1 MGLCF
6 RKRVT
11 LFPGVRLNFSGGGIS
26 TTIGV
31 RGASVNIGPGGA
43 YLNLG
48 LPGTGLSYRTRLDG
62 NGAQPTRPEPAVSV
76 PPAQP
81 VPAQPFS
88 VQPPPAPQR
97 PLLPG
102 EGEIRSAA
110 ISALTSEGLGDLK
123 RLINEADARKR
134 SAKTRLDA
142 AEHSRVLAQGRLNS
156 ARRFI
161 VRLFLW
167 SAIPARQ
174 QKVIDLDREVAEARM
189 ELDGSHIDLDFAFDQ
204 PTLDA
209 YDALRRAHARLRAS
223 DMIWDVTAAFL
234 TNRVAERTTATTRVD
249 RTPVRLSETA
259 SDLLNTKWQGLKFDN
274 ANGEDIFLYPGFAM
288 MRERGRDFALID
300 LREVEIEY
308 SERHFQEEE
317 RVPRDAVTIGH
328 TWAKT
333 NKDGSPDRRFRDNYQ
348 IPVVR
353 YGRLA
358 IKSRTGINE
367 AYMFSDDAAA
377 NAFAEAFAAYRRA
390 LVALADRS
398 ARPDFVLPR
407 PESDDPADVDPP
419 DAQPTDDLPAGVA
432 GRPPARALVA
442 DVLVLVA
449 AVAVGGWAVVGNRVH
464 VPAPNTPVAVMAPP
478 PAAPRPSPALPA
490 PETASPVP
498 KPVDAP
504 AETPKARETVVVK
517 AQTAN
522 VRTRPDRNA
531 PVGSTAKAGAR
542 YAVFARDGEWLQVG
556 DREPVGWMHGSVVE
570 AFPK

>member
-1 MGLCF
+1 MGLRF
-6 RKRVT
+6 QKRVT

-43 YLNLG
+43 YLNVG
-48 LPGTGLSYRTRLDG
+48 LPGSGLSFRTRLDG
-62 NGAQPTRPEPAVSV
+62 NGAQPPQPEPTILVL
-76 PPAQP
+76 PAQP
-81 VPAQPFS
+81 L
-88 VQPPPAPQR
+88 PPPYPSVPQR
-97 PLLPG
+97 LLLPG

-123 RLINEADARKR
+123 KLINEADARKGA
-134 SAKTRLDA
+134 AKMKLGA
-142 AEHSRVLAQGRLNS
+142 AEHARVVAEQRLNS
-156 ARRFI
+156 ALRFI

-167 SAIPARQ
+167 SAIPTRQ
-174 QKVIDLDREVAEARM
+174 QEVIDLDRKVAEARV
-189 ELDGSHIDLDFAFDQ
+189 ELEGSHIDLDFAFDQ

-223 DMIWDVTAAFL
+223 GMIWDVTAAFL
-234 TNRVAERTTATTRVD
+234 TNQVAERTTAATRVD

-274 ANGEDIFLYPGFAM
+274 ANGEDIFVYPGFAM

-300 LREVEIEY
+300 LREVEIDY

-317 RVPRDAVTIGH
+317 RVPRDTVIIGH

-333 NKDGSPDRRFRDNYQ
+333 NKDGSPDRRFKDNYQ

-358 IKSRTGINE
+358 IRSRTGINE
-367 AYMFSDDAAA
+367 TYMFSDAAA
-377 NAFAEAFAAYRRA
+377 ALAFAEAFAAYRRA
-390 LVALADRS
+390 LVAFADRS
-398 ARPDFVLPR
+398 ARADFVLPR
-407 PESDDPADVDPP
+407 PETDDPADVEPH
-419 DAQPTDDLPAGVA
+419 DAQPTDGLPVGVA

-449 AVAVGGWAVVGNRVH
+449 AVAIAVGWAVVGHRAH
-464 VPAPNTPVAVMAPP
+464 APAPNSPVAVVVPP
-478 PAAPRPSPALPA
+478 PAAPQPSPAPPA
-490 PETASPVP
+490 PETASPLP
-498 KPVDAP
+498 KPMGASP
-504 AETPKARETVVVK
+504 ETPKARETVMVK
-517 AQTAN
+517 AQAAN
-522 VRTRPDRNA
+522 VRTKPDRNA

-542 YAVFARDGEWLQVG
+542 YAVFSRDGEWLEVG
-556 DREPVGWMHGSVVE
+556 DKEPVGWVHGSVVE
-570 AFPK
+570 ILPK